1 MESVCYSVNSIPY
14 ARDKEGLFISPN
26 DILMPSYE
34 MASLAEAESPLANV
48 NMLIEK
54 MRLYQEKV
62 NEILR
67 ESFLTDWRRFAPGK
81 LRINKYRQNV
91 VPREHDLILI
101 PADNNCDVGIYGVVE
116 KILSPQTIRCRLR
129 DGTECDTPANL
140 VVPLVANC
148 LLD

>member
-1 MESVCYSVNSIPY
+1 MREKAVIIMESACYSVDSIPY
-14 ARDKEGLFISPN
+14 ARDIEGLFISPN

-34 MASLAEAESPLANV
+34 MASLAEAESPLANI

-81 LRINKYRQNV
+81 LRNNKYRQNV

-101 PADNNCDVGIYGVVE
+101 PADNNCDVGRYGVVE
-116 KILSPQTIRCRLR
+116 KILSPQPLDADLEMVLNVT
-129 DGTECDTPANL
+129 NL
-140 VVPLVANC
+140 QIWVC
-148 LLD
+148 H